1 MNNIT
6 ISMPCLFG
14 VESILADEV
23 RFVLG
28 KTAVCETGRVSFE
41 GTMADL
47 YKANLWMRTAE
58 RVQIRLGS
66 FPAPTFDA
74 LFEGMKAL
82 PLENY
87 IPRDGAFPVKG
98 YSRNSKLTSIPDC
111 QKILKK
117 ASVERLKAKYGV
129 AWFEETGA
137 TYQLSF
143 AIMKDVATLYLDS
156 TGDPLHKR
164 GYRREGGVAPIKET
178 LAAAIADCAR
188 VKFYHRVIDPCCGS
202 GTLLIEAA
210 MKALNMAPGLNRHF
224 AFERWEATDRAAVAG
239 LRDEARSVIKTSD
252 ELICVGRDIDP
263 EALSLTMQN
272 AKNAGVDRYFT
283 TQLSPIADFVMP
295 TDDKKNILLAN
306 PPYGERLLDHTE
318 ANAIY
323 QQMGQVFTPK
333 AGTGA
338 YIISPEEE
346 FEKAFG
352 RPAMKRRKLYNGML
366 KCWLYMY

>member
-1 MNNIT
+1 MQKIT
-6 ISMPCLFG
+6 VSMPCLFG
-14 VESILADEV
+14 VESILAGEV

-28 KTAVCETGRVSFE
+28 KEAVCETGRVNFE
-41 GTMADL
+41 GTLEDV
-47 YKANLWMRTAE
+47 YRANIWLRTAE

-66 FPAPTFDA
+66 FEAPTFDA

-82 PLENY
+82 PLEDY

-117 ASVERLKAKYGV
+117 AAVERLKSKYGV

-143 AIMKDVATLYLDS
+143 SLMKDVATIYLDT

-164 GYRREGGVAPIKET
+164 GYRRDGGSAPIKET

-210 MKALNMAPGLNRHF
+210 MKALNIAPGMNRRF
-224 AFERWEATDRAAVAG
+224 AFERWGITDRAAVAR
-239 LRDEARSVIKTSD
+239 LREEAKAAVKQSD
-252 ELICVGRDIDP
+252 ELICIGRDVDP
-263 EALSLTMQN
+263 AALELTRRN
-272 AKNAGVDRYFT
+272 ADAAGVGRYFT
-283 TQLSPIADFVMP
+283 TELSPIADFVTP
-295 TDDKKNILLAN
+295 DDGKKTILLAN
-306 PPYGERLLDHTE
+306 PPYGERLLDKE
-318 ANAIY
+318 AAAEIAR
-323 QQMGQVFTPK
+323 QMGERFVKRTENGF
-333 AGTGA
+333 
-338 YIISPEEE
+338 YIISPDEE
-346 FEKAFG
+346 FEDSFG
-352 RPAMKRRKLYNGML
+352 RVAAKRRKLYNGML
-366 KCWLYMY
+366 KCWLYQY